1 MSMELNIVEL
11 KIIKILKDAFN
22 PYSLEVIN
30 ESHKHN
36 VPEGSESHFK
46 LVLVTDIFK
55 GMTLVKRHQTVY
67 KALVDVMNTI
77 HALSMHL
84 YDLNEY
90 EKNPDIIDSPDCANK

>member
-1 MSMELNIVEL
+1 MKSNIMEL
-11 KIIKILKDAFN
+11 KIIRVLKDYFN
-22 PYSLEVIN
+22 PTSLQLIN

-46 LVLVTDIFK
+46 LILVTDAFK
-55 GMTLVKRHQTVY
+55 NMTLVKRHQEVY
-67 KALVDVMNTI
+67 KALGEVMNEI

>member
-1 MSMELNIVEL
+1 MELNIVEL

-22 PYSLEVIN
+22 PHSLEVIN

-67 KALVDVMNTI
+67 KEIGRASCRERV
-77 HALSMHL
+77 
-84 YDLNEY
+84 
-90 EKNPDIIDSPDCANK
+90 

>member
-1 MSMELNIVEL
+1 MCIR
-11 KIIKILKDAFN
+11 DR
-22 PYSLEVIN
+22 
-30 ESHKHN
+30 
-36 VPEGSESHFK
+36 
-46 LVLVTDIFK
+46 
-55 GMTLVKRHQTVY
+55 VKRHQTVY

>member
-1 MSMELNIVEL
+1 MELNIVEL
-11 KIIKILKDAFN
+11 QITKILKDSFN
-22 PYSLEVIN
+22 PHSLEVIN

-46 LVLVTDIFK
+46 LILVSDIFK
-55 GMTLVKRHQTVY
+55 GMTLVKRHQKVY
-67 KALVDVMNTI
+67 KELVDVMDTI

-90 EKNPDIIDSPDCANK
+90 EKNPDIIDSPDCVNK